1 MNGSEP
7 GEAVPGSCCNV
18 SGLPPGVGL
27 EPGAGGLSGARALQA
42 AVLGVLSLLVLCGVL
57 FLGGSLLLRAE
68 SLAGQLARER
78 WDNWFLLFPI
88 RSGIETLCQGL
99 GLWDL
104 SSGPGGIKPGE
115 VARLDGL
122 GLSECPRGK
131 HFYSPSWCFPSLPP
145 TPFLQNNFLKNY

>member
-1 MNGSEP
+1 MGPRGTDSSALLSLLPSCPWWAALVHIWLSLHICGPRRMNGSEP

-78 WDNWFLLFPI
+78 RPSREDDWGCGG
-88 RSGIETLCQGL
+88 SGHG
-99 GLWDL
+99 
-104 SSGPGGIKPGE
+104 S
-115 VARLDGL
+115 
-122 GLSECPRGK
+122 
-131 HFYSPSWCFPSLPP
+131 
-145 TPFLQNNFLKNY
+145 

>member
-1 MNGSEP
+1 MVPPFSSRPSPLSRSGQLLHTSGFPCTSAAAGMNGSEP

-27 EPGAGGLSGARALQA
+27 DPGAGGPPGARVLQA

-78 WDNWFLLFPI
+78 RPSREDDWGCGG
-88 RSGIETLCQGL
+88 SGHC
-99 GLWDL
+99 
-104 SSGPGGIKPGE
+104 S
-115 VARLDGL
+115 
-122 GLSECPRGK
+122 
-131 HFYSPSWCFPSLPP
+131 
-145 TPFLQNNFLKNY
+145 